1 MSLPPLRGSGSGVL
15 RTPSNRLPLVPRNSS
30 APYVRPPPRNPS
42 DSSHGNGHR
51 PGGGAGNSGRPKE
64 SLNGDIC
71 QKLLDEMRWGREEQK
86 GIREDLR
93 RMSQLV
99 TRLEENYQKLSDQ
112 ITQQEEAS
120 FSIESS
126 AYKVN

>member
-1 MSLPPLRGSGSGVL
+1 MSIHYS
-15 RTPSNRLPLVPRNSS
+15 
-30 APYVRPPPRNPS
+30 
-42 DSSHGNGHR
+42 
-51 PGGGAGNSGRPKE
+51 
-64 SLNGDIC
+64 DIC

-93 RMSQLV
+93 MSQLV

-112 ITQQEEAS
+112 IKQQEEVS
-120 FSIESS
+120 FTIESS